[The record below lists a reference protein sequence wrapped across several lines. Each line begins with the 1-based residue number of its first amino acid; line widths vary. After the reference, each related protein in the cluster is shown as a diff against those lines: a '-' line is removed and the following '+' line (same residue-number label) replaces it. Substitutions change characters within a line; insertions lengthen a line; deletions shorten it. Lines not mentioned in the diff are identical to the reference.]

1 MVFYVNVAYIFY
13 LIYMYTC
20 LPYRRAV
27 LFWFH
32 WAAQQKLFIL
42 VLTLI
47 LSPCPNKWDQ
57 IIFPGFCVEMF

>member
-1 MVFYVNVAYIFY
+1 MVFYVNVVYIFY

-20 LPYRRAV
+20 LPCVSV

-42 VLTLI
+42 RPHINTK
-47 LSPCPNKWDQ
+47 SMPQ
-57 IIFPGFCVEMF
+57 

>member
-27 LFWFH
+27 LFSFH

-42 VLTLI
+42 RPHINTK
-47 LSPCPNKWDQ
+47 SMPQ
-57 IIFPGFCVEMF
+57 